1 MSRNQRGLSLL
12 EPLIAIALLS
22 ILIVPA
28 SAIISYCS
36 ERLVHDRLT
45 MSKSRTLDLLVRIAG
60 MPASL
65 RAASQADEDIEP
77 YNGYLKRCLLQ
88 ESPAFSI
95 CYNRNNNGD
104 YYPFRLYLP
113 VTTNKNL
120 PTGGMGF
127 VTSGAVSGTRTYP
140 MRFTAGG
147 DPCDT
152 STSQCSTEQYPIEA
166 YTEFLPICPSPIEAY
181 YYVWTN
187 VKPPGPIYPNG
198 LEPMATCY
206 NAKYIK
212 IKVTVRL
219 SDPALAL
226 ASAITKTVVMD
237 ANFVIHKRQ

>member
-1 MSRNQRGLSLL
+1 MKRNQRGLSLL

-36 ERLVHDRLT
+36 ERLVRDRLT
-45 MSKSRTLDLLVRIAG
+45 MSKTRTLDLLVRIAG
-60 MPASL
+60 MPAAL
-65 RAASQADEDIEP
+65 RAASQADDEVEP
-77 YNGYLKRCLLQ
+77 YNGYFKRCLLQ
-88 ESPAFSI
+88 ESTSFSI
-95 CYNRNNNGD
+95 CYNRNNTGD

-113 VTTNKNL
+113 VTTNKAL
-120 PTGGMGF
+120 PSGGMGF
-127 VTSGAVSGTRTYP
+127 ITSGAVTGTPTYP
-140 MRFTAGG
+140 IRFSAGG

-152 STSQCSTEQYPIEA
+152 STSQCATDQYPIEA
-166 YTEFLPICPSPIEAY
+166 YTEFLPICPSAIEAY

-187 VKPPGPIYPNG
+187 VKPAGPIYPNG
-198 LEPMATCY
+198 LNPLPTCY

-212 IKVTVRL
+212 VKVTVRL
-219 SDPALAL
+219 SDPTMAA